1 MPTHLASQAARG
13 CSQHH
18 ILVVEDNADIR
29 SLIVSHFE
37 TYGIYTIGVAQRQQ
51 LARYAADNRPD
62 LVILDLSPPHGDG
75 LALLREL
82 RSGSGPAIIVTG
94 QRGDEADRVVVLEL
108 GADDYVT
115 KPVGLRELFARSRA
129 VLRRRNT
136 DRAAPPQREE
146 PSGYHFGPWHLD
158 KYLRQ
163 LSRADGY
170 RVTLSKTEYALLVA
184 LLSAPQRPLTRLQLK
199 QATRIHDDITD
210 RAMDV
215 QILRLRRKLEVDTD
229 APKMIRTERDVGYV
243 FTLPVKEI

>member
-1 MPTHLASQAARG
+1 LPTQLAAPAARG

-18 ILVVEDNADIR
+18 VLIVDDNVDIR
-29 SLIVSHFE
+29 GLIVSHFE

-62 LVILDLSPPHGDG
+62 LVILDLSPPHGG
-75 LALLREL
+75 GFELLREL
-82 RSGSGPAIIVTG
+82 RSGSGSAIIVTG
-94 QRGDEADRVVVLEL
+94 QCGEEADRVVALEL

-115 KPVGLRELFARSRA
+115 KPVGLRELFARCRA

-136 DRAAPPQREE
+136 DRAALEQHQE
-146 PSGYHFGPWHLD
+146 PSGYRFGPWHLD

-163 LSRADGY
+163 LSRTDGY

-184 LLSAPQRPLTRLQLK
+184 LLSAPQRPLSRLQLK
-199 QATRIHDDITD
+199 RATRIHDDITD

-215 QILRLRRKLEVDTD
+215 QILRLRRKLEIDIRS
-229 APKMIRTERDVGYV
+229 PKMIRTERDIGYV
-243 FTLPVKEI
+243 FTQPVTET